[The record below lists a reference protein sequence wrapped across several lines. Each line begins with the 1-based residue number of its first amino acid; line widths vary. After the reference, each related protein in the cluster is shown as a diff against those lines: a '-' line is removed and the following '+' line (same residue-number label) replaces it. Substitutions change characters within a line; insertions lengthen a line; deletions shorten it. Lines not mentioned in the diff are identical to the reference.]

1 MIGILQNQAKLMQ
14 INIIIILCLLLLL
27 SYIFDITSGKT
38 KIPTVILLLL
48 LGWCVRQLATYFN
61 AQITDLSPWLPLL
74 GTIGLIL
81 IVLEGSLE
89 LELSQSNFKLIVQSA
104 IMALV
109 PLLLLSLGIAF
120 AFHYALG
127 TPLKTGFTNALPF
140 SVISSSIAIPSARN
154 FSKPDREFVTYES
167 SLSDIFGVILFNF
180 FSINNTIDFSAT
192 GMFVLEMAVI
202 LLISFIATIALAWL
216 LKNIRH
222 HVKFAPIILL
232 VILIY
237 ALAKLLHLP
246 ALVFILIFGLVLGN
260 LEGFKRYRVVQMLN
274 PAILRREVHRFKEI
288 TIEAT
293 FLIRTLFFLL
303 FGFLIETK
311 DLFNG
316 KTFIWAICIVIGI
329 FLVRAI
335 FLKILG
341 LKAKPLLFM
350 APRGLITIL
359 LFLSIPQADVVSIAD
374 TSLLIQVVVLSA
386 IVMMVGSF
394 LNKENATQIAI
405 PSETI
410 S

>member
-260 LEGFKRYRVVQMLN
+260 LEGFKRYRIVQMLN

-359 LFLSIPQADVVSIAD
+359 LFLSIPQGDVVSIAD

-394 LNKENATQIAI
+394 MGNKVDSPAPI
-405 PSETI
+405 
-410 S
+410 